1 MSDMSE
7 GARILIERMKTNPE
21 DFEYSGKYHEAIRAA
36 RALMRND
43 PTNIPISRRDAE
55 AILIAAEELWENTLT
70 ELVVRSLVE
79 DMYPFI
85 SQARQ
90 YELETQQKQ
99 AHLASQMQANQ
110 AMGQYTIGTGGRV
123 VGSGGGGGGG
133 GSGMSGLMNMGMIG
147 QTNDP
152 RGLYGNPSLQQSF
165 SQKSLSDELAT
176 WPEDAPAPL
185 TKSAVQQIRDRLFRK

>member
-70 ELVVRSLVE
+70 EIVVRSLVE

-90 YELETQQKQ
+90 YEIETQQKQ
-99 AHLASQMQANQ
+99 AHLIAQMQANQ
-110 AMGQYTIGTGGRV
+110 TLGNRYTIGAGGAFGL
-123 VGSGGGGGGG
+123 GS
-133 GSGMSGLMNMGMIG
+133 MGMAG
-147 QTNDP
+147 QISDP
-152 RGLYGNPSLQQSF
+152 RGLYGNSSLQQCPWPSTNDTNPPISF
-165 SQKSLSDELAT
+165 TQKLKNVL
-176 WPEDAPAPL
+176 L
-185 TKSAVQQIRDRLFRK
+185 RK

>member
-1 MSDMSE
+1 MSDVSE

-99 AHLASQMQANQ
+99 AHLMAQMQANQ
-110 AMGQYTIGTGGRV
+110 ALGNQYTI
-123 VGSGGGGGGG
+123 GGGGG

-147 QTNDP
+147 QISDP
-152 RGLYGNPSLQQSF
+152 RGLYGNPSLSPSSNQQ
-165 SQKSLSDELAT
+165 SLSDILKT
-176 WPEDAPAPL
+176 WPEDGPSSPPISFTQKL
-185 TKSAVQQIRDRLFRK
+185 KNVLLRK

>member
-43 PTNIPISRRDAE
+43 PTNIPISSRDAE
-55 AILIAAEELWENTLT
+55 AILIAAEEIWENSLT

-79 DMYPFI
+79 DMHPFI

-90 YELETQQKQ
+90 YEIETQQKQ
-99 AHLASQMQANQ
+99 AHLMTQMQANQ
-110 AMGQYTIGTGGRV
+110 TLGNRYTIGAGGEF
-123 VGSGGGGGGG
+123 GFGLTSMGAA
-133 GSGMSGLMNMGMIG
+133 GMMS
-147 QTNDP
+147 DP
-152 RGLYGNPSLQQSF
+152 RGLYGNSSLQQCPWPSTNDTNPPISF
-165 SQKSLSDELAT
+165 TQKLKNVL
-176 WPEDAPAPL
+176 L
-185 TKSAVQQIRDRLFRK
+185 RK

>member
-70 ELVVRSLVE
+70 EIVVRSLVE

-99 AHLASQMQANQ
+99 AHLAAQMRNQ
-110 AMGQYTIGTGGRV
+110 PTGGFGLAN
-123 VGSGGGGGGG
+123 VG
-133 GSGMSGLMNMGMIG
+133 IAG
-147 QTNDP
+147 QLVDP
-152 RGLYGNPSLQQSF
+152 RGLYGNQSLPPSSNQQ
-165 SQKSLSDELAT
+165 SLSDMLKT
-176 WPEDAPAPL
+176 WPEDGPSSPPISFTQKL
-185 TKSAVQQIRDRLFRK
+185 KNVLLRK